1 LLVRLVFCLFAEHTG
16 IFETAGFRALLE
28 SRTSLDGTDLGARLN
43 ELFDVLNT
51 PEDTRQRNLP
61 DDLRVFPYVNGR
73 LFEERLR
80 PAAFN
85 FGMRQTLLTAA
96 ALHWGEISP
105 AIFGAL
111 FQAIMD
117 KELRRRWGAH
127 YTSEVNILKALA
139 PLFLDDLRARVSAAI
154 SSRSRRRLTALHDE
168 LARIRVFDPACG
180 CGNFLVVAYREL
192 RRLELDLFYGIELHE
207 VTSQIAQ
214 LALWLC
220 DHQMNREASY
230 AFRRAVLRLPLRA
243 SHAYCA
249 RQRPAD

>member
-1 LLVRLVFCLFAEHTG
+1 
-16 IFETAGFRALLE
+16 
-28 SRTSLDGTDLGARLN
+28 LGARLN

-192 RRLELDLFYGIELHE
+192 RRLELDLLRALYPNNLPELDTRMIRLNVDHFYGIELHE
-207 VTSQIAQ
+207 VPSQIAQ